1 MNFQRI
7 LPKLLLVGF
16 ILLLLQ
22 PVLIWHNY
30 SQNVLLMEG
39 EEYYVNLW
47 YPFSAELVCDKED
60 FLKINGSILQGDNK
74 QINLNNPLLVQAV
87 NMGRA
92 NLKIKLFGKIPI
104 RHLTVSVLP
113 EKKVYPGGQ
122 SIGIKLRSEGVLVV
136 GYNEVDGRYPAK
148 ESGIKKGDSIIAIDG
163 IKIEGINQAAEL
175 ISSNGKTGKNMSFTL
190 KRDENQLTKEV
201 SPIYCSNTN
210 SYRIGL
216 FIRDTAAGVGT
227 LTFYDPA
234 TKKYGALGHVI
245 VDIDTNTPIDISQGE
260 IVKASIINIREGRR
274 GHPGEKTGVFIEQK
288 DIIGSIYKNTDFGIF
303 GTLEKMENKNDYNS
317 SPIPIA
323 SSHQVEVGPAKILT
337 VVKGDNVEEYDVEI
351 QRIVNKNTPS
361 NKGFI
366 INITDKELIGKTGGI
381 IQGMS
386 GSPIIQNGKI
396 IGAITHVFVNEPT
409 KGYGIFIEWMLLE
422 SGVFEEEE
430 IKKAS

>member
-1 MNFQRI
+1 MKFQRI

-163 IKIEGINQAAEL
+163 IKVEGINQAADL
-175 ISSNGKTGKNMSFTL
+175 ISSNGKTGKNMSFKL

-366 INITDKELIGKTGGI
+366 INITDKELIRKTGGI

-409 KGYGIFIEWMLLE
+409 RGYGIFIEWMLLE

-430 IKKAS
+430 LKKAS

>member
-1 MNFQRI
+1 MKFQRI

-163 IKIEGINQAAEL
+163 IKVEGINQAADL
-175 ISSNGKTGKNMSFTL
+175 ISSNGKTGKNMTFKL

-323 SSHQVEVGPAKILT
+323 SSHQVEVGPATILT

-409 KGYGIFIEWMLLE
+409 RGYGIFIEWMLLE

-430 IKKAS
+430 LKKAS

>member
-1 MNFQRI
+1 
-7 LPKLLLVGF
+7 
-16 ILLLLQ
+16 
-22 PVLIWHNY
+22 
-30 SQNVLLMEG
+30 MEG

-163 IKIEGINQAAEL
+163 IKVEGINQAADL
-175 ISSNGKTGKNMSFTL
+175 ISSNGKTGKNMSFKL

-288 DIIGSIYKNTDFGIF
+288 DIIGSIFKNTDFGIF

-409 KGYGIFIEWMLLE
+409 RGYGIFIEWMLLE

-430 IKKAS
+430 LKKAS

>member
-1 MNFQRI
+1 MKFQRI

-163 IKIEGINQAAEL
+163 IKVEGINQAADL
-175 ISSNGKTGKNMSFTL
+175 ISSNGNTGKNMSFTL

-409 KGYGIFIEWMLLE
+409 RGYGIFIEWMLLE

>member
-1 MNFQRI
+1 MNIRRI
-7 LPKLLLVGF
+7 LPKFILVLLVLLLIQPAL
-16 ILLLLQ
+16 IL
-22 PVLIWHNY
+22 HNY
-30 SQNVLLMEG
+30 SQNVRLIEG
-39 EEYYVNLW
+39 EEYYVNIR
-47 YPFSAELVCDKED
+47 YPFQAELVCDQED
-60 FLKINGSILQGDNK
+60 FLKINGSLLQGDNH
-74 QINLNNPLLVQAV
+74 QINLRNPLLVQAV
-87 NMGRA
+87 NLGKA

-104 RHLTVSVLP
+104 RHLSVSVLP
-113 EKKVYPGGQ
+113 EKMVYPGGQ

-136 GYNEVDGRYPAK
+136 GYNEVNGRFPAR

-163 IKIEGINQAAEL
+163 IKVEGINQAADL
-175 ISSNGKTGKNMSFTL
+175 ISSSGESGKKMSFAL
-190 KRDENQLTKEV
+190 KRDQNTVTKDV
-201 SPIYCSNTN
+201 SPVYCPNTN

-227 LTFYDPA
+227 LTFYDPS
-234 TKKYGALGHVI
+234 TKNYGALGHVI

-288 DIIGSIYKNTDFGIF
+288 DIIGSINKNTEFGIF
-303 GTLEKMENKNDYNS
+303 GTLEKMDNKNDLNS
-317 SPIPIA
+317 KPIPIA
-323 SSHQVEVGPAKILT
+323 SSNQVEIGPAKILT
-337 VVKGDNVEEYDVEI
+337 VIKGDKVEEYDVEI

-366 INITDKELIGKTGGI
+366 LNIIDEELINKTGGI

-396 IGAITHVFVNEPT
+396 IGAITHVFVNEPA

-422 SGVFEEEE
+422 SGIMEEKEL
-430 IKKAS
+430 KKAS

>member
-1 MNFQRI
+1 MKFQRI

-163 IKIEGINQAAEL
+163 IKVEGINQAADL
-175 ISSNGKTGKNMSFTL
+175 ISSNGKTGKNMSFKL

-409 KGYGIFIEWMLLE
+409 RGYGIFIEWMLLE

-430 IKKAS
+430 LKKAS

>member
-1 MNFQRI
+1 MKFQRI
-7 LPKLLLVGF
+7 LPKLLLVVF
-16 ILLLLQ
+16 IFLLLQ

-163 IKIEGINQAAEL
+163 IKVEGINQAADL
-175 ISSNGKTGKNMSFTL
+175 ISSNGKTGKNMSFKL

-288 DIIGSIYKNTDFGIF
+288 DIIGSIFKNTDFGIF

-409 KGYGIFIEWMLLE
+409 RGYGIFIEWMLLE

-430 IKKAS
+430 LKKAS

>member
-1 MNFQRI
+1 MLVVF
-7 LPKLLLVGF
+7 LL
-16 ILLLLQ
+16 IQ
-22 PVLIWHNY
+22 PALIWHNY
-30 SQNVLLMEG
+30 SQNVRLMEG
-39 EEYYVNLW
+39 EEYYVNIR
-47 YPFSAELVCDKED
+47 YPFQAELVCDRDD
-60 FLKINGSILQGDNK
+60 FLKINGSILQSDNA
-74 QINLNNPLLVQAV
+74 QINLKNPLQVQAV
-87 NMGRA
+87 NLGEA
-92 NLKIKLFGKIPI
+92 NLRIKLFGRIPI

-113 EKKVYPGGQ
+113 EKKLYPGGQ

-136 GYNEVDGRYPAK
+136 GYNEVDGKYPAR
-148 ESGIKKGDSIIAIDG
+148 ESGIKKGDSIIAING
-163 IKIEGINQAAEL
+163 IKVEGINQAADL
-175 ISSNGKTGKNMSFTL
+175 ISGNGNTGKNMSFTL
-190 KRDENQLTKEV
+190 KRNEDIYIKEV
-201 SPIYCSNTN
+201 SPIFCPNTN

-227 LTFYDPA
+227 LTFYDP
-234 TKKYGALGHVI
+234 TTNKYGALGHVI

-303 GTLEKMENKNDYNS
+303 GTLEKMDNKNDYNS

-323 SSHQVEVGPAKILT
+323 SSNQVEIGPAKILT
-337 VVKGDNVEEYDVEI
+337 VLKGDKVEEYDIEI
-351 QRIVNKNTPS
+351 QKIVNNNTPS

-366 INITDKELIGKTGGI
+366 INIVDKELIEKTGGI

-422 SGVFEEEE
+422 SGILDKNVS
-430 IKKAS
+430 KKAS